1 MLGRVRLGV
10 IGDVGWGWMWGD
22 WAGEGGDKKRWGG
35 KIGKVRGCM
44 WGGKRRMEKAREMTQ
59 HPGLPRTQCD
69 V

>member
-1 MLGRVRLGV
+1 
-10 IGDVGWGWMWGD
+10 MWGD